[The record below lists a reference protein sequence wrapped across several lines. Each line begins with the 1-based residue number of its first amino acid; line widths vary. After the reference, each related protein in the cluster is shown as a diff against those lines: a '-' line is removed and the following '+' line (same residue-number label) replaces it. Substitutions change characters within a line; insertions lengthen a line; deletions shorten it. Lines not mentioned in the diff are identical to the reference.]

1 MSRRFSS
8 SQSNQTSQ
16 ILLTGLSKYEISE
29 IEKLNM
35 FEQAEDIQ
43 SIKNK
48 LIQDNDYRLARLLS
62 RKDELEELEREKP
75 KNINEINR
83 ISMLIHNLE
92 AQEPRLKEKIN
103 ELEKNLAK
111 RINIIDELLK
121 SENGKAAVLL
131 PQAPKGS
138 GKKKKRTRK
147 RKKGKKGKKRKTKK

>member
-35 FEQAEDIQ
+35 FEQAEYIQ

-83 ISMLIHNLE
+83 ISMLIDNLE

-103 ELEKNLAK
+103 ELEKNLVK

-131 PQAPKGS
+131 PPAPKGS